1 MFYRLKYYSPWFFR
15 KSIYHLLLL
24 KMHETVKRVIWRFNV
39 NEIAF
44 LQSLYL
50 LTDFQQ
56 LRTNTLQLK
65 GEQNGITI
73 AYLRNSSAILWLVAE
88 VRENDVNLHLQAE
101 RDTLKQFF
109 VFGHK
114 NNSWYLSYQY
124 VLLNHHQQQNRCVF

>member
-1 MFYRLKYYSPWFFR
+1 MD
-15 KSIYHLLLL
+15 
-24 KMHETVKRVIWRFNV
+24 ENVKKVIWRFNV

-65 GEQNGITI
+65 GEQNAITI

-88 VRENDVNLHLQAE
+88 VRENDINLDLQAE

-109 VFGHK
+109 VFGHQ

-124 VLLNHHQQQNRCVF
+124 VLLNHHHQQNRCAF